1 MSGATENVNT
11 NEEKIDIKSIKTPE
25 ELKLIAEEIKT
36 EVETEV
42 KAEEKALENTNIVDK
57 DTLKKY
63 AKISPTFYVM
73 SLSGDT
79 EHEIFR
85 ILNPQTGSV
94 EERELN
100 ELEKHEIGVKEFKES
115 KIRFHPTKYG
125 TKTVVTETT
134 DALFGRKH
142 KIKNSVILTNVTT
155 NQFGSAYKQARKN
168 KNRMQK
174 KSRKLARKK

>member
-1 MSGATENVNT
+1 MSDATENVNT

-25 ELKLIAEEIKT
+25 ELKLIAEEIKA

-42 KAEEKALENTNIVDK
+42 KAEEKATVIDK

-79 EHEIFR
+79 EHELFR
-85 ILNPQTGSV
+85 ILNPQTGSI

-100 ELEKHEIGVKEFKES
+100 DIEKHEIGVKEFKES
-115 KIRFHPTKYG
+115 KIRFRNVKHDGNIT
-125 TKTVVTETT
+125 TV
-134 DALFGRKH
+134 K
-142 KIKNSVILTNVTT
+142 
-155 NQFGSAYKQARKN
+155 FGSAYKQARKN

-174 KSRKLARKK
+174 KSRKLTRKK